1 MDIKL
6 VYITTGN
13 KEEAKTIG
21 KALVK
26 SKLAACVNI
35 IDHMNAIYFWEG
47 KLQEDEETVL
57 IAKTTSALVP
67 KLVARVKEI
76 HSDKCPCVVALPVSE
91 GNPDFLEWI
100 RNEVQQR

>member
-21 KALVK
+21 KELVK

-35 IDHMNAIYFWEG
+35 IDHMNAIYFWDG
-47 KLQEDEETVL
+47 KLQEDEETIL
-57 IAKTTSALVP
+57 IAKTTSMLVSR
-67 KLVARVKEI
+67 LVEKVKEM
-76 HSDKCPCVVALPVSE
+76 HSDECPCVVALPVSE

-100 RNEVQQR
+100 RNEVQQP